1 MIKDFWKLNSIKG
14 FVDKLNNANMFMCFC
29 MKFKKFLG
37 VSVNKAKYIIIKV
50 VIYFYAQQVSLLFGN
65 ILDNLLE
72 DFFKVIYYYTHF
84 IERVYYLVLND
95 VKKVCDS
102 VTFQI
107 IFVVSISGRLLLSS
121 RYKKEQF
128 SNWCFSIMFLALSFS
143 P

>member
-1 MIKDFWKLNSIKG
+1 MIKDFWKLNSVKG

-37 VSVNKAKYIIIKV
+37 FSVNKAKYIIIKV

-95 VKKVCDS
+95 VKKS
-102 VTFQI
+102 
-107 IFVVSISGRLLLSS
+107 L
-121 RYKKEQF
+121 
-128 SNWCFSIMFLALSFS
+128 
-143 P
+143 